1 MGEVVQMGETT
12 SVTTPMN
19 MIDRAVAS
27 GASIE
32 MIEKLMGLQ
41 ERWQANQARR
51 AFDNAIAEAKAAI
64 PVITKNRTVDFETK
78 SGSQRTTYKH
88 EDLAEISRTVTPVLA
103 AHGLSYRFRVTSNV
117 NEPVTVTCIIS
128 HRDGHFEETTLS
140 AGRDDSGSK
149 NSIQAIG
156 STLTYL
162 QRMTLK
168 AALGLAAAADDDGRA
183 AGGSQ
188 ADTIND
194 DQAGELLAM
203 IESTNADKAKFLAYF
218 KVEKLAD
225 LQAKSYQ
232 MAVQL
237 LNAKARK

>member
-51 AFDNAIAEAKAAI
+51 AFDNAIAEAKASI
-64 PVITKNRTVDFETK
+64 PVIVKNRTVDFETK
-78 SGSQRTTYKH
+78 TGGRTTYKH
-88 EDLAEISRTVTPVLA
+88 EDLAEISRTVAPVLA
-103 AHGLSYRFRVTSNV
+103 ANGLSYRFRVTSNL

-183 AGGSQ
+183 AGASH
-188 ADTIND
+188 ADTINE

-225 LQAKSYQ
+225 LPAKSYQ

>member
-1 MGEVVQMGETT
+1 MGEVIQMGETT

-51 AFDNAIAEAKAAI
+51 AFDNAIAEAKASI
-64 PVITKNRTVDFETK
+64 PVIVKNRTVDFETK
-78 SGSQRTTYKH
+78 TGGRTTYKH
-88 EDLAEISRTVTPVLA
+88 EDLAEISRTVAPVLA
-103 AHGLSYRFRVTSNV
+103 ANGLSYRFRVTSNL

-183 AGGSQ
+183 AGNAQ
-188 ADTIND
+188 ADVIND
-194 DQAGELLAM
+194 DQAGELVAM

-225 LQAKSYQ
+225 LPAKSYQ

>member
-78 SGSQRTTYKH
+78 NNSRTTYKH

-103 AHGLSYRFRVTSNV
+103 THGLSYRFRVTSNV

-183 AGGSQ
+183 AGASH
-188 ADTIND
+188 ADTINK

-225 LQAKSYQ
+225 LPAKSYQ